1 MLYKGKESEKEHKV
15 IDKKD
20 ESLCCV
26 PETNTILQLNH
37 TSFFFLKS
45 KPIKKKLSNFS
56 LDPGNHFS
64 TLCFYKFNYFRYLDF
79 FNVGN

>member
-1 MLYKGKESEKEHKV
+1 MYTPLYTKQTTSTYCNSTGNYTQYFLMLYKGKESEKEHKV

-37 TSFFFLKS
+37 TSFFFK
-45 KPIKKKLSNFS
+45 
-56 LDPGNHFS
+56 
-64 TLCFYKFNYFRYLDF
+64 
-79 FNVGN
+79 V